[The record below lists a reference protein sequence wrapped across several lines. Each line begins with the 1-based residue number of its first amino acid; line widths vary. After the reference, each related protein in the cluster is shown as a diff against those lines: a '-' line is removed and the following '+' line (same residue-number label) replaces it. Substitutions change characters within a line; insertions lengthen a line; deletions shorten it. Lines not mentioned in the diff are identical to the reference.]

1 MKKIRLLAVLL
12 SAALV
17 FALTGCSN
25 SSGGSSADT
34 QTTANNGSGNA
45 GTSGSGSGNSGSGGS
60 GGAGT
65 GGTGGTGGG
74 STPPVVIDY
83 KAGDVALAAIKIGDV
98 TFGKTE
104 EVYAT
109 GKNGAS
115 ITGAN
120 PSFVDSSADN
130 LYKGVFRNGRNVT
143 LSPFIMSKYEVTQEL
158 YTAVMAGQKVT
169 VDGVE
174 KILTAEPFNCKETGT
189 YPLVSGETQNLR
201 PVEGVTWYDAVY
213 FCNALSEKIGL
224 TKAYTITVTT
234 VNSNGNIEV
243 ATVEP
248 VANANGY
255 RLPTEAE
262 WEFAARGGDSTK
274 TVWNYLF
281 SGAAKADGTSYS
293 DPKNTGLDTVG
304 WYKYNTVN
312 GTTGDSTPLN
322 GNAGYG
328 SHEVGKKSANAL
340 GLYDMSGNVSEWC
353 YDVYDTVGEGNVTNP
368 SGPAAG
374 SSRVR
379 RGGCWFSVAVYCSVA
394 GRGDF
399 IPNIASDGLGFRV
412 VRSAN

>member
-25 SSGGSSADT
+25 SSGGSSDDT
-34 QTTANNGSGNA
+34 PNTTNSGS
-45 GTSGSGSGNSGSGGS
+45 GTSGSGGNGG
-60 GGAGT
+60 
-65 GGTGGTGGG
+65 GGG
-74 STPPVVIDY
+74 SVTTY

-115 ITGAN
+115 ITGAD
-120 PSFVDSSADN
+120 PSFVDSSADDS
-130 LYKGVFRNGRNVT
+130 YKGVFRNGRNVT

-158 YTAVMAGQKVT
+158 YTAVMTGQKVT
-169 VDGVE
+169 LGGEE
-174 KILTAEPFNCKETGT
+174 KTLASEPFYCTAANDDYKE
-189 YPLVSGETQNLR
+189 LLEGEIQNLR
-201 PVEGVTWYDAVY
+201 PADGMTWYDAVY

-224 TKAYTITVTT
+224 TKAYTITLFYDAVASDALDNDGNGYIDDEVGSINDGHIVYAI
-234 VNSNGNIEV
+234 VNI
-243 ATVEP
+243 

-274 TVWNYLF
+274 TAWNYLF
-281 SGAAKADGTSYS
+281 SGAANADGTSYS
-293 DPKNTGLDTVG
+293 NSKNTGLDTVG
-304 WYKYNTVN
+304 WYWYNTVN
-312 GTTGDSTPLN
+312 GTTGDSEPLS
-322 GNAGYG
+322 GNSGYG

-340 GLYDMSGNVSEWC
+340 GLYDMSGNVREWC
-353 YDVYDTVGEGNVTNP
+353 YDVYDT
-368 SGPAAG
+368 SGVFV
-374 SSRVR
+374 SRVY
-379 RGGCWFSVAVYCSVA
+379 RGGGWDSGASECSVVT
-394 GRGDF
+394 RSYDSSNSF
-399 IPNIASDGLGFRV
+399 YNDLGFRV